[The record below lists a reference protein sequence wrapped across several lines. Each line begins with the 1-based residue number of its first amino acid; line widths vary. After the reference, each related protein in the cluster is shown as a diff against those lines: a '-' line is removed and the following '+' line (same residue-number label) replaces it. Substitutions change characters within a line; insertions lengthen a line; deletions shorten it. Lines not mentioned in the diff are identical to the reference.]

1 MHNCHIRRHLDAR
14 PNRKSKCSVSMYRIA
29 LLGWLRG
36 VRGPLFAIPTLGIAK
51 VVSLHIEELH
61 LMAELLK
68 NEGTAPYSV
77 ASSADCRTPYI
88 SMTS

>member
-1 MHNCHIRRHLDAR
+1 
-14 PNRKSKCSVSMYRIA
+14 MYRIA

-61 LMAELLK
+61 LVAELLK
-68 NEGTAPYSV
+68 KMKEPLHTV
-77 ASSADCRTPYI
+77 WHRLQI
-88 SMTS
+88 VRRRIFQ